1 MKRCICLLTLFT
13 MSPSFAGDLKAPVG
27 LPSAKVLPKG
37 VRNLTYKNVAA
48 DAENK
53 YNSSGESLVIADPF
67 FKEITFKDA
76 IRGKIDPV
84 DQGAFEQAMLSIGA
98 TETDSFG
105 QTTGQVNIKANV
117 HVPIFA
123 WGVTKRLTLA
133 AAFPIIQSSTNVDT
147 GVVHSNPS
155 LHQQMKAALEA
166 KGVSSKVA
174 EFDNKMN
181 DPIRAKL
188 EEYNYEPLKNEST
201 TKMGDIKLI
210 AKFMGHEDDYN
221 RIVLSTDVTLP
232 TGKDQ
237 DVNKVVDVASGDD
250 QWDIGAGIGYDRV
263 LNEDFTWANELSY
276 VVQLPDQ
283 NPERI
288 PLFDDSKVTPDIDYN
303 TQRDL
308 GDIAIA
314 TTSLKFRK
322 FGWSLGSGYSFQY
335 KGADRYSGTAYSSE
349 RYKYLEQ
356 DTRQNMHSAIIS
368 GGFDTL
374 DLFRSK
380 RFPVP
385 IILSITHTWVLSGK
399 NVINDPLTT
408 LDFSMFF

>member
-1 MKRCICLLTLFT
+1 MKRCICILTLLSFT
-13 MSPSFAGDLKAPVG
+13 QGFAGDLKAPVG

-98 TETDSFG
+98 TEADSFG
-105 QTTGQVNIKANV
+105 QTTGQVNITANA

-123 WGVTKRLTLA
+123 WGVTKKLTLA

-147 GVVHSNPS
+147 GVVHSNS
-155 LHQQMKAALEA
+155 ALHQQMKAALEA

-181 DPIRAKL
+181 DPIGSKL
-188 EEYNYEPLKNEST
+188 EEYNYQPLKNETT
-201 TKMGDIKLI
+201 TKMGDVKLV
-210 AKFMGHEDDYN
+210 AKFMGHEDDNN

-250 QWDIGAGIGYDRV
+250 QWDIGAGIGHDLV
-263 LNEDFTWANELSY
+263 LTNDFTWASEMSY
-276 VVQLPDQ
+276 TFQLADT

-288 PLFDDSKVTPDIDYN
+288 PLFDDSKVTPDVDYN
-303 TQRDL
+303 TERDL

-314 TTSLKFRK
+314 TTSLKYRK

-335 KGADRYSGTAYSSE
+335 KGADRYKGTAFNSE

-356 DTRQNMHSAIIS
+356 DTRQNMHSAILS

-380 RFPVP
+380 NS
-385 IILSITHTWVLSGK
+385 L
-399 NVINDPLTT
+399 PL
-408 LDFSMFF
+408 